1 MYDRRQYVWG
11 REWQKTVCMRTH
23 ECMCDRRQCVCMYR
37 RVHQKTVCVCV
48 CTWQKVCVC
57 ACVCIWVRVWQNTT
71 CKSLLPSSSI
81 WDQRIKFGWSSW
93 QWGPSLGRYSYS
105 PIVLC
110 QSRMMA
116 HTCTLEAKAGGSAQ
130 TQGQPGLQNEASNHR
145 YTDGYIERSTV
156 LNLSQRS

>member
-11 REWQKTVCMRTH
+11 REWQKTVCVHTH
-23 ECMCDRRQCVCMYR
+23 EYMCDRRPCVCMYR
-37 RVHQKTVCVCV
+37 RVRQKTVCVCV

-57 ACVCIWVRVWQNTT
+57 VCVYLSACVAEDNLQKSASSFQHVRPEDKIWVVRLTV
-71 CKSLLPSSSI
+71 
-81 WDQRIKFGWSSW
+81 R
-93 QWGPSLGRYSYS
+93 PSLGRYSYS

-116 HTCTLEAKAGGSAQ
+116 HTCTQEAKAGGSAE